1 MIKLDGGRI
10 SIVDAI
16 QLFGWTPKTRFAW
29 QLDRSSITL
38 LAQVDG
44 NLVFD
49 TANRILIPINLR
61 QLLNIQSDEQVL
73 VPSSSAPVPSLFPL
87 VG

>member
-16 QLFGWTPKTRFAW
+16 QLFRWTPKTRFAW
-29 QLDRSSITL
+29 KVDRSSITL
-38 LAQVDG
+38 LALVDG
-44 NLVFD
+44 NLAFD

-73 VPSSSAPVPSLFPL
+73 VPSSSAPVPSLFSL